1 MARGLQKIQAQCVH
15 TPRFCSSSSRLL
27 SRSEADLFSSNQPNL
42 DATCRQKAGDK
53 KAGGKSN
60 LKDRAAAFKVRTRG
74 GGSPTFTSP
83 LPSLH
88 PFTG

>member
-27 SRSEADLFSSNQPNL
+27 SRSEADLFSSNQPDL
-42 DATCRQKAGDK
+42 DATCRQ

-74 GGSPTFTSP
+74 GRGPSLHSAYSS
-83 LPSLH
+83 PSLH